1 MTKLEIIN
9 LALIRIGESPV
20 TSLDEGSTAARTA
33 DLLYDASRRAIL
45 RDSDWNFAVKD
56 VLLTPVDTD
65 EAPAVFAVPADCLR
79 VMRVYDKAKFNTK
92 YSNTKS
98 PEFHGMWESASDI
111 SAQYSRCTKE
121 WFKVQ
126 GDKLYTYARTP
137 LCVYVR
143 DEEDASKFD
152 AKFAEA
158 LTYKLAG
165 ELAMPVR
172 QSESLTASM
181 LNAYQNVVATAA
193 TESMNELDT
202 NRSRNP
208 YVEVRDA

>member
-33 DLLYDASRRAIL
+33 DLLYDESRRAML

-79 VMRVYDKAKFNTK
+79 VMRVYDKSKAV
-92 YSNTKS
+92 
-98 PEFHGMWESASDI
+98 G
-111 SAQYSRCTKE
+111 SRGVGTKE

-126 GDKLYTYARTP
+126 GNKIYTYARTP

-143 DEEDASKFD
+143 DEEDAGLFD

-158 LTYKLAG
+158 LSYKLAG

-172 QSESLTASM
+172 QSESLMASM
-181 LNAYQNVVATAA
+181 LNAYQSVVATAA
-193 TESMNELDT
+193 TESGNEHDQNLP
-202 NRSRNP
+202 SNP
-208 YVEVRDA
+208 YVEVRNA